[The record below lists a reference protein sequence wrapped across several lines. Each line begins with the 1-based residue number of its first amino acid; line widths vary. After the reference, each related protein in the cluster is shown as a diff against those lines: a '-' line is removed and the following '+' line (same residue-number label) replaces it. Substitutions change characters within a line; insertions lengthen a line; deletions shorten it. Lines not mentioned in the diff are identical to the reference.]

1 MRLALIGTGKIVREV
16 LEAIK
21 DLTSWELS
29 AIWARPHSRE
39 QAEKLAADYGIGS
52 VSTDYPAL
60 LSRTDIDFVYIGLI
74 NSVHYE
80 YARQALL
87 AGKHVILEKPFCATE
102 RDTAELIELAE
113 KRGLFLFDAVSFLY
127 TPNFLFLQE
136 SLDSIG
142 KIKLVQANFSQ
153 YSSRYD
159 SYRQGIVQPA
169 FDPSAYGGALY
180 DINFYNIALVTAL
193 FGAPDSFHYTP
204 NLGFNGVDTSGIMHL
219 SYPDFSAVCTG
230 AKDSDSP
237 GFFVVQ
243 GEDGWLRVDGNPN
256 ELPNVTQKLRGQD
269 RKTVALNGDK
279 HRLVHEFIAFAELYE
294 AGRHDLAAKRLTTT
308 RNVIHI
314 LEQSR
319 QHMKDKGAF

>member
-16 LEAIK
+16 LDAIK
-21 DLTSWELS
+21 DLPNLERT
-29 AIWARPHSRE
+29 AIWARPHSRDKAG
-39 QAEKLAADYGIGS
+39 QLAADYGIDS
-52 VSTDYPAL
+52 VSTDYPEL

-87 AGKHVILEKPFCATE
+87 AGKNVIMEKPFCATE
-102 RDTAELIELAE
+102 RETAELIALAE
-113 KRGLFLFDAVSFLY
+113 KQGLFLFDAVSFLY
-127 TPNFLFLQE
+127 MPNFLFLQE
-136 SLDSIG
+136 NIGRLG
-142 KIKLVQANFSQ
+142 KIKLVQANYSQ

-169 FDPSAYGGALY
+169 FDPAAYGGALY
-180 DINFYNIALVTAL
+180 DINFYNITLVTAL
-193 FGAPDSFHYTP
+193 FGAPESFRYTP
-204 NLGFNGVDTSGIMHL
+204 NLGFNGVDTSGIL
-219 SYPDFSAVCTG
+219 QLAYPDFSAVCTG

-256 ELPNVTQKLRGQD
+256 VLPNVTLKLRGQD
-269 RKTVALNGDK
+269 MQTVELNGDK
-279 HRLVHEFIAFAELYE
+279 HRLTHEFIAFAELYE
-294 AGRHDLAAKRLTTT
+294 AGRHELAAGRLKIT

-319 QHMKDKGAF
+319 QRMKDDGAF